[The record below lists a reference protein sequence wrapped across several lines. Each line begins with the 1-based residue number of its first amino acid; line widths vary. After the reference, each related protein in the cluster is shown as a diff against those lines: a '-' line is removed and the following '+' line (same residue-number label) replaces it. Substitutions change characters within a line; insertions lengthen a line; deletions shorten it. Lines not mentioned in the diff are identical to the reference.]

1 MPESGARSV
10 GCRLRAYR
18 DGFEL
23 GEKGQG
29 DGVSRLEAQNA
40 TATGQEVA
48 TEAACVDTH
57 AVGTGRSWPL
67 EGRDLNAGDQP
78 SLMPFHLALCKD
90 SK

>member
-67 EGRDLNAGDQP
+67 EGL
-78 SLMPFHLALCKD
+78 SLIHISEPTRPP
-90 SK
+90 